1 MVILVVTID
10 IATMAIIKYRCCIVA
25 ILVIIV
31 IFILATMKLQTP
43 RTCFSS
49 RINKSD
55 KLSCGAPASVRMQSN
70 GPLILT
76 VMQPS

>member
-49 RINKSD
+49 RD
-55 KLSCGAPASVRMQSN
+55 K
-70 GPLILT
+70 
-76 VMQPS
+76 